1 VAYTKSHLVA
11 SYTYGRIP
19 VTFTGAI
26 TLFLQETTLRRLFGE
41 RHVDR
46 LVKRAV
52 RGDAEAFGAIFDIYA
67 DRVYGYIR
75 VRVGTEHDAEDIAG
89 TVFLKA
95 FEAMAGYRQTGAPFS
110 AWLFRIAHNAIV
122 DHHRRNAKVPEPVE
136 DIESYT
142 EQDPVVVDE
151 VVLAKVDAEM
161 MKASISKLTSEQ
173 AAVVVARFIWDMDVR
188 STAKVLDRTENA
200 VKALQ
205 HRAMKRLAR
214 IVEEHNDE
222 S

>member
-1 VAYTKSHLVA
+1 M
-11 SYTYGRIP
+11 
-19 VTFTGAI
+19 
-26 TLFLQETTLRRLFGE
+26 RRLLEE

-46 LVKRAV
+46 FVKKAV
-52 RGDAEAFGAIFDIYA
+52 KGDAEAFGAIFDIYA
-67 DRVYGYIR
+67 DRVYGYVR

-95 FEAMAGYRQTGAPFS
+95 FEAVTGYRQTGAPFS

-122 DHHRRNAKVPEPVE
+122 DHHRRNAKAPEPVE
-136 DIESYT
+136 DVESFT
-142 EQDPVVVDE
+142 EQDPIVVDE
-151 VVLAKVDAEM
+151 VVLAQLDAEM
-161 MKASISKLTSEQ
+161 MKESISRLTSEQ
-173 AAVVVARFIWDMDVR
+173 AAVIVARFIWDMDVR

-214 IVEEHNDE
+214 IIEEQNDE